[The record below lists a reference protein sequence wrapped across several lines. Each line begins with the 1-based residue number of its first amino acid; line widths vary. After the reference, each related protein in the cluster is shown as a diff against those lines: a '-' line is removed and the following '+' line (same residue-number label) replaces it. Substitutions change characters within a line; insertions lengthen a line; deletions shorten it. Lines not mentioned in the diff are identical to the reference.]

1 MNTTWRLSSYESM
14 TDVKELIPEFFYLPE
29 FLVNREGFDFGVRQ
43 NGERVNHVNLPPW
56 ARNDP
61 RLFILIHRQAL
72 ESEHVSQTLC
82 QWIDLVFGLKQKG
95 KAAVQAINVFHPAVS
110 KTWLP
115 RLLENPF
122 IMLLIRAMC
131 VVPQTYFGMDV
142 SAVEDPVQRRALE
155 TMIKTYGQTP
165 RQLFNSTHISR
176 TTPKLMMEG
185 ELPAAMGLLV
195 QFAFR
200 ETREHAK
207 EVICPVIFLML
218 SLLCAGGDVTSP
230 LPWIKGLKW
239 GEYVGSPSAPDPVV
253 CFSQPHGERF
263 GSLLALPTRAI
274 CGLSRNFCLM
284 MIYSKEQG
292 KEDSFTCQHAQTW

>member
-1 MNTTWRLSSYESM
+1 M
-14 TDVKELIPEFFYLPE
+14 
-29 FLVNREGFDFGVRQ
+29 
-43 NGERVNHVNLPPW
+43 
-56 ARNDP
+56 
-61 RLFILIHRQAL
+61 
-72 ESEHVSQTLC
+72 SQTLC

-95 KAAVQAINVFHPAVS
+95 KAAVQAINVFHPAVRVLHHTS
-110 KTWLP
+110 ARRQKA
-115 RLLENPF
+115 LLDLTESYP
-122 IMLLIRAMC
+122 
-131 VVPQTYFGMDV
+131 PQTYFGMDV

-165 RQLFNSTHISR
+165 RQLFNASHVNR
-176 TTPKLMMEG
+176 AGPKLMIEG

-195 QFAFR
+195 QLAFR
-200 ETREHAK
+200 ETREQAK
-207 EVICPVIFLML
+207 EIVCPVT
-218 SLLCAGGDVTSP
+218 SAQLLESVTRRHVHPVIARPLPPPQSP

-274 CGLSRNFCLM
+274 CGLSRKFCLM

-292 KEDSFTCQHAQTW
+292 KKPTALTLFNKQQDYLSYFYQIS